1 MLKMSYSKWEIFNLE
16 MGQTK
21 TKKADN
27 FIMIIKFVC
36 QNIE

>member
-1 MLKMSYSKWEIFNLE
+1 MLKMSYSVTFNLE

-27 FIMIIKFVC
+27 FIIIVKFVC
-36 QNIE
+36 